1 LCDFV
6 DSFILMIARSE
17 HLDSETHERKKQPG
31 RFWRY
36 APLVLW
42 MSIIILG
49 STGELSSANTSRI
62 IRPLL
67 LWLFPDISEA
77 RIQFS
82 HFWVRKTAHF
92 TEYAIFALLAARA
105 FAASSRE
112 WLRRGFFYSTLLL
125 VSLLAFSDEFHQSFN
140 PNRTG
145 SIYDS
150 FIDIAGGLTAL
161 IIYTLWRKRSQNRL
175 R

>member
-1 LCDFV
+1 V
-6 DSFILMIARSE
+6 IAHSE
-17 HLDSETHERKKQPG
+17 NLPSELPEQRKQHS

-36 APLVLW
+36 APLLAW
-42 MSIIILG
+42 MFVIILG

-77 RIQFS
+77 KIQLA

-105 FAASSRE
+105 FASSSRA
-112 WLRRGFFYSTLLL
+112 WLRRGFFYITLLL
-125 VSLLAFSDEFHQSFN
+125 VSLLAFSDEFHQSFVST
-140 PNRTG
+140 RTG
-145 SIYDS
+145 TIYDS
-150 FIDIAGGLTAL
+150 FIDITGGLTAL
-161 IIYTLWRKRSQNRL
+161 ILYTLWRRRIQNRL